1 MDRLLTSKQSLVEA
15 LRTNGIALVLGPD
28 ALQVDIDAP
37 QPGPQPTTV
46 ALFYDLVA
54 DELLGTYNTTLP
66 QQQTVGGG
74 SSWQLH
80 RVSAQILAECEGVSS
95 ERLRRSVSAVV
106 KAMSSRIR
114 SAPLLARLANLRG
127 FDLFICLTPDDCLV
141 NELRQV
147 HGVDNVEVSAYA
159 PNADTTQPV
168 DVSPARSGLVRVFFP
183 LGRSATGSRL
193 AIHEEDA
200 LEFLYKFQEE
210 GVRRAPVLLGE
221 LRRRDLVLLGCNLPD
236 WLGRG
241 FLRLANEFRLS
252 SQDKKMEFFA
262 ADAKDAG
269 LNAFLS
275 RFNPNA
281 SVFPWSP
288 QEFIGELEAMIAPD
302 ARQPVTSVPVH
313 TSARS
318 VGVGMGPTIFVSYA
332 TEDAD
337 AARRLAQ
344 SLAALGFS
352 DVWLDKRKLI
362 AGDDWSD
369 HIDEAIEHCDF
380 FMPVLSRQADQR
392 REGVFWEEWRKALTR
407 AMRVNDA
414 FLLPVGIDVTQPDRA
429 GYERIFTGFTSEF
442 RRLHLLHAP
451 QGALSAEASA
461 ELRQRCGRFGEG
473 HRD

>member
-1 MDRLLTSKQSLVEA
+1 MSMDRLLTSRQSLVEA

-28 ALQVDIDAP
+28 ALQVEIDRS
-37 QPGPQPTTV
+37 QPT
-46 ALFYDLVA
+46 AIAAFYDLVG
-54 DELLGTYNTTLP
+54 DELLRDYKTTLP
-66 QQQTVGGG
+66 EQQPVSGG

-80 RVSAQILAECEGVSS
+80 RVAAQILADCHDVSP
-95 ERLRRSVSAVV
+95 ERLRRSVSSVV
-106 KAMSSRIR
+106 KAVSIRVR
-114 SAPLLARLANLRG
+114 SAPLLVRLANLPG

-141 NELRQV
+141 DALHQV

-159 PNADTTQPV
+159 PNADSSQPV
-168 DVSPARSGLVRVFFP
+168 DISPARPGLVRVFFP
-183 LGRSATGSRL
+183 LGRSATGSRP

-200 LEFLYKFQEE
+200 LEFLYRFHEE

-221 LRRRDLVLLGCNLPD
+221 LRRRDLLLLGCNLPD

-288 QEFIGELEAMIAPD
+288 QEFIGELEAMIAPNG
-302 ARQPVTSVPVH
+302 RQPVPPTAVR
-313 TSARS
+313 RS
-318 VGVGMGPTIFVSYA
+318 PSSGGVGTGPTIFVSYA
-332 TEDAD
+332 SEDAD

-344 SLAALGFS
+344 ELAALGFS

-392 REGVFWEEWRKALTR
+392 REGVFWEEWRRALTR

-414 FLLPVGIDVTQPDRA
+414 FLLPIGIDPTHPDRA
-429 GYERIFTGFTSEF
+429 GYERIFSGFTSEF
-442 RRLHLLHAP
+442 RSLHLLHAP

-461 ELRQRCGRFGEG
+461 ELRERCGRFGEG